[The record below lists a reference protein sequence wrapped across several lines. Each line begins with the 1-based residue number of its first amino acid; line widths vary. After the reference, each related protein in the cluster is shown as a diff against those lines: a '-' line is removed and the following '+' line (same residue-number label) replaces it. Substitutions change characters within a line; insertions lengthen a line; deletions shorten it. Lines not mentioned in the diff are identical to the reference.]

1 MAALRRGPLRRAVQ
15 PADRQP
21 GSRGRQ
27 PIRLQH
33 PLRGSADRRQPTAQL
48 GAAHA
53 ARLGPHIALAV
64 ALRRRRRHALPHR
77 PRCSAARHGLRAR
90 PHPVLR
96 TMTPSPAGRPGFDTR
111 RARAPPRAPSRG
123 PTATTHGV
131 QIRAAAGWATPQEHP
146 TRSTC
151 SMTTD
156 ASSPSVRSPTCRRLS
171 RAVWPVS
178 SDALKTVRF
187 PRPLTNRSN
196 TMTTRSKPAGRL
208 ALLAFAVASL
218 ALGTAGPAF
227 GRAPERAHVQQSFE
241 GVIDC
246 GAFQDTYVDEETGD
260 LTWYLDA
267 DGKLVRFVVHVSQ
280 YSTDVSSVTGLTLH
294 ERNHHT
300 S

>member
-156 ASSPSVRSPTCRRLS
+156 ASSPSVRSPTCS
-171 RAVWPVS
+171 GP
-178 SDALKTVRF
+178 
-187 PRPLTNRSN
+187 PLG
-196 TMTTRSKPAGRL
+196 GRL
-208 ALLAFAVASL
+208 ALFAFAVASL